1 MYAFLMGNA
10 IKVKKPTELRETLFE
25 TLEQSTQG
33 ETFLIQHK
41 GGGTILQDESEYL
54 NLLEQVEALKS
65 INRGLQDYMDGKIL
79 SHAEMK
85 THLKSYAKKAKR

>member
-1 MYAFLMGNA
+1 MYTIDMGTA

-25 TLEQSTQG
+25 TLERSTQG

-41 GGGTILQDESEYL
+41 GGGTILQNESDYL
-54 NLLEQVEALKS
+54 GLIKQIEVLKS
-65 INRGLQDYMDGKIL
+65 INRGLQNYLDGKTL

-85 THLKSYAKKAKR
+85 MHLKSHAKKIKR

>member
-1 MYAFLMGNA
+1 MYAFRMGTA

-41 GGGTILQDESEYL
+41 GGSTILQDESDYL
-54 NLLEQVEALKS
+54 DLIEQVDALKS
-65 INRGLQDYMDGKIL
+65 INRGLQDYLDGKTL
-79 SHAEMK
+79 SHSEMK
-85 THLKSYAKKAKR
+85 RHLTSHAKKIKK

>member
-1 MYAFLMGNA
+1 MYAFGMGIA

-41 GGGTILQDESEYL
+41 GGGTILQNESAYL
-54 NLLEQVEALKS
+54 DLIEQVEALKS
-65 INRGLQDYMDGKIL
+65 INRGLQDYMDGKTL
-79 SHAEMK
+79 SHVEMK
-85 THLKSYAKKAKR
+85 THLKSHAKKVKR